1 MRRLPNL
8 GLRFR
13 LIASLLAASALT
25 LGIAALALLPPL
37 ENRLRHEDLE
47 SLTQST
53 IEEVPD
59 FQALGNED
67 VVPHS
72 RSIRKLARSL
82 ERRTGARVV
91 VFDGRGRKL
100 VDTDPLAAPDGPRGG
115 PFDDVARAIATGH
128 RVRSSK
134 SGDPGQ
140 ARIAEP
146 VHVEDRRIVLALR
159 RSLEETSSAAKVV
172 RRAFAVAAAVGLAAA
187 LVLGIALASTL
198 VRRLR
203 RLRDATRRVADEGLE
218 VEIPR
223 DRGRDEIGELT
234 RGFSAMQARLR
245 QQEGIRRA
253 FVATASHELRTPLAS
268 LQAMLELLDDDLAS
282 HPPDLEDARP
292 RVTAARTQSMRLNAL
307 ANDLLELTRLDSDFA
322 LRTELVELGEICR
335 AVIGEFEIRAADLD
349 VQLTLEGAE
358 RNHWV
363 LGDPDSIARVVRILL
378 DNALT
383 FSPRSGRVT
392 AAVAATGSIAR
403 VEIADVGPGVPAA
416 ERDLIFERFKRGSA
430 SGDKGGFGLGLAI
443 GRELAERMEGD
454 LQLVNGEHGARFAF
468 TLPVAPY
475 PNGDSP
481 GA

>member
-1 MRRLPNL
+1 MRRLPTF

-13 LIASLLAASALT
+13 MIASLVAASALT

-37 ENRLRHEDLE
+37 ENRLRREDLE

-59 FQALGNED
+59 FRALSPGD
-67 VVPHS
+67 ITPHS
-72 RSIRKLARSL
+72 RKIRKLARSL
-82 ERRTGARVV
+82 ERRTGARVL

-100 VDTDPLAAPDGPRGG
+100 VDTNPEAAPDGPRGG
-115 PFDDVARAIATGH
+115 PFDDVTKAIATGK
-128 RVRSSK
+128 RVRGTR

-146 VHVEDRRIVLALR
+146 VRDGGRRLVLALR
-159 RSLEETSSAAKVV
+159 RSLEETQSAAKVV
-172 RRAFAVAAAVGLAAA
+172 RRAFLVAAIVGLGAA
-187 LVLGIALASTL
+187 LVLGVALASTV

-203 RLRDATRRVADEGLE
+203 RLRDATRRVAAEGLQ

-223 DRGRDEIGELT
+223 DRGRDEVGELT

-245 QQEGIRRA
+245 QQEGVRRA

-282 HPPDLEDARP
+282 DPPDLDDARP

-335 AVIGEFEIRAADLD
+335 AVIGEFEIRAADLH
-349 VQLTLEGAE
+349 VQLVLEGTD
-358 RNHWV
+358 RSHWV
-363 LGDPDSIARVVRILL
+363 LGDPDSIARVVRILI

-383 FSPRSGRVT
+383 FSSQDGRVT
-392 AAVAATGSIAR
+392 VAVAATGSTAR
-403 VEIADVGPGVPAA
+403 VEIADAGPGVPAG
-416 ERDLIFERFKRGSA
+416 ERDLIFERFQRGSA

-443 GRELAERMEGD
+443 GRELAERMDGD
-454 LQLVNGEHGARFAF
+454 LRLLDGETGARFAF
-468 TLPVAPY
+468 SLPRAPF
-475 PNGDSP
+475 PNGDS
-481 GA
+481 AAD